1 MPSRQNLSRF
11 AKLRSMIGFFVGFLL
26 LITNSG
32 IRVIYAKKDRNV
44 PHGHRGKLNP
54 YIPGPFVGLKLTSE
68 DEKTLLSGASVM
80 KQTIPADGDGSG
92 GAAICVQD
100 VEAPLP
106 AVWHQILEMD
116 QYPKKVNKVLQCQ
129 NYVVQ
134 TLPDGNVR
142 IKTKQVLGVLPG
154 YSVRVAL
161 FIIFDRLDDLHFFSN
176 AGILLLIT
184 IV

>member
-1 MPSRQNLSRF
+1 MFIHDGL
-11 AKLRSMIGFFVGFLL
+11 
-26 LITNSG
+26 
-32 IRVIYAKKDRNV
+32 IRVIHAKKDRNV

-54 YIPGPFVGLKLTSE
+54 YLPGPFVGLKLTAE

-80 KQTIPADGDGSG
+80 KQTIPADGNGSG

-100 VEAPLP
+100 VQAPLP

-134 TLPDGNVR
+134 TQPDGNIR

-154 YSVRVAL
+154 YSVSIICFVSIDVAL
-161 FIIFDRLDDLHFFSN
+161 FFSHASVFFFEN
-176 AGILLLIT
+176 VT
-184 IV
+184 V

>member
-1 MPSRQNLSRF
+1 MPNRNISSRSSNLRY
-11 AKLRSMIGFFVGFLL
+11 ALFFCVGWLL
-26 LITNSG
+26 FIHDGL
-32 IRVIYAKKDRNV
+32 IRVIHAKKDRNV

-54 YIPGPFVGLKLTSE
+54 YLPGPFVGLKLTAE

-80 KQTIPADGDGSG
+80 KQTIPADGNGSG

-100 VEAPLP
+100 VQAPLP

-134 TLPDGNVR
+134 TQPDGNIR

-154 YSVRVAL
+154 YSVSIICFVSIDVAL
-161 FIIFDRLDDLHFFSN
+161 FFSHASVFFFEN
-176 AGILLLIT
+176 VT
-184 IV
+184 V

>member
-1 MPSRQNLSRF
+1 
-11 AKLRSMIGFFVGFLL
+11 MIGCSLGLL
-26 LITNSG
+26 LLVTNSS
-32 IRVIYAKKDRNV
+32 IRAINAKKDRNL

-80 KQTIPADGDGSG
+80 KQTIPADGGGSG

-100 VEAPLP
+100 VQAPLP

-116 QYPKKVNKVLQCQ
+116 QYPKKVNKVLHCQ

-134 TLPDGNVR
+134 AQPDGNIR

-154 YSVRVAL
+154 YSVRDAL
-161 FIIFDRLDDLHFFSN
+161 FDIFDRFDALTFVSLMLIFF
-176 AGILLLIT
+176 L
-184 IV
+184 